1 MARTKKDVKVNAA
14 TRPRLTRERIA
25 EAALE
30 LIDDE
35 GLEGCSM
42 RRLGARLDVE
52 AMAIYYH
59 FKDKGELLDAVMEQL
74 LKDQLPPPPLPPLER
89 LRQFMR
95 NQRAVAIQHPRA
107 FILLAARR
115 FNTDPAFALYDDV
128 LATFAAL
135 GLDAAQTA
143 FWFRLIGGYVCGAG
157 MAEVASR
164 ELVDDPTALLLE
176 HAPERIPY
184 PHVRAIAPHLS
195 VDNLQVIFES
205 SLAVLFDALAAQVA
219 GKKRRVRQIKPG

>member
-1 MARTKKDVKVNAA
+1 MARVKKIVSANANAA
-14 TRPRLTRERIA
+14 ARPGLTRERIA
-25 EAALE
+25 EAALK

-42 RRLGARLDVE
+42 RQLGVRLGVE

-59 FKDKGELLDAVMEQL
+59 FKNKGELLDAVMEL
-74 LKDQLPPPPLPPLER
+74 LISDHLPPKSLPPLER

-95 NQRAVAIQHPRA
+95 SYREVAVQHPRA

-115 FNTDPAFALYDDV
+115 FNTESAFAFYEEL

-143 FWFRLIGGYVCGAG
+143 FWFRLIGGYASGAG

-164 ELVDDPTALLLE
+164 ELVDDATALLLE
-176 HAPERIPY
+176 HAPEQIPY

-195 VDNLQVIFES
+195 VESLQVLFER
-205 SLAVLFDALAAQVA
+205 SLDVLFGALAAQVTA
-219 GKKRRVRQIKPG
+219 DRDALR

>member
-1 MARTKKDVKVNAA
+1 MERKKKNIVLPA
-14 TRPRLTRERIA
+14 TRARLTRERIA

-42 RRLGARLDVE
+42 RRLGARLGVE

-59 FKDKGELLDAVMEQL
+59 FKDKGELLDAVQEQL
-74 LKDQLPPPPLPPLER
+74 LKNQLLPASLPPLER

-95 NQRAVAIQHPRA
+95 NQRTAAIEHPRA

-115 FNTDPAFALYDDV
+115 FNTDSAFALYEDV

-135 GLDAAQTA
+135 GLDAAETA

-164 ELVDDPTALLLE
+164 ELVDDATELLLE

-195 VDNLQVIFES
+195 VDNLQVNFEL
-205 SLAVLFDALAAQVA
+205 SLDVLFNALAAQVA
-219 GKKRRVRQIKPG
+219 GRNQGV